1 MVKIGEDKD
10 VILFVRENLLNN
22 IVDKNGNPVNIR
34 ATFPLS
40 LAQVPCVVLILRSVR
55 SRFLTVGATR
65 QRWYATFEIQ
75 VWARDLEDRYTI
87 SKSIRERIWSIAK
100 SNLADNYVFM
110 QTTRDTIND
119 EVTLSGTPIY
129 RATEEI
135 EVIYD
140 KT

>member
-40 LAQVPCVVLILRSVR
+40 LAQVPCVVLILRGIR

-100 SNLADNYVFM
+100 ENLADNYVFM